1 MIGFKCCKCRRIRQP
16 DCPYTDPKVI
26 EQKQLKR
33 LACKRQKQRQG
44 SCSGLD
50 SDSERM
56 SEQQDSKPSTPLPA
70 TPMFPPMDA
79 FLPEDDPLLVS
90 VSKVEQITPTNF
102 DLEWN
107 TGASAAPGP
116 QKLPVRRQAKREDYN
131 AEPQP
136 TVKPEEAAEEGL
148 PVVSDWDASG
158 ELLFDYEDMEFEPQT
173 YFSLTELLTAD
184 DSNGQYDV
192 NGDKGVPVTNPQ
204 GEATEEEEE
213 DEGMGPC
220 QRCSQSEPVPDL
232 FCTVCGL
239 LIHSHCS
246 PWEEEPSSF
255 PGTSWSCGLC
265 REWQ

>member
-1 MIGFKCCKCRRIRQP
+1 MVGFKCCKCRRIRQP
-16 DCPYTDPKVI
+16 ECPYMDPKLR
-26 EQKQLKR
+26 EQKEIKR
-33 LACKRQKQRQG
+33 LVLKSQKQRQG
-44 SCSGLD
+44 NSGLD

-56 SEQQDSKPSTPLPA
+56 SEQHNSKPS

-79 FLPEDDPLLVS
+79 FFHEDDPLLVS

-107 TGASAAPGP
+107 TGASAPRP
-116 QKLPVRRQAKREDYN
+116 QKLPVRRQAKREDFN
-131 AEPQP
+131 PEPQP
-136 TVKPEEAAEEGL
+136 MVKPEEAEQAL

-184 DSNGQYDV
+184 DSNGQCEV
-192 NGDKGVPVTNPQ
+192 NGDKDVPVISTQ
-204 GEATEEEEE
+204 GEATEEDYEE
-213 DEGMGPC
+213 MGPC
-220 QRCSQSEPVPDL
+220 QRCPQIEPVPDL

-246 PWEEEPSSF
+246 PWEEPSSF
-255 PGTSWSCGLC
+255 LGSSWSCGQC